1 MDRQTVFTKTA
12 KGMMEATG
20 KTSALSRDMRAL
32 LKEIDGKATLGEVHA
47 RLGKLTEAKLQEALQ
62 VLARSDYIREFK
74 PSRAV
79 APPPRPS
86 EPEIDLDFTTAIPTI
101 STLAKK
107 AEEEAREKAKAA
119 AAAKAKIETEA
130 KAKAAAAAAQARA
143 EAERK
148 AKEVAER
155 ARREAEERAR
165 REAEERARR
174 DAEEAERKARE
185 EAERKAREE
194 ADRKAREE
202 AAERERRQA
211 EERARKEAEEAER
224 KAKEAAERERQEAEE
239 RARREAEEQARREAE
254 EAERKAKEAAERERQ
269 EAEERA
275 RREAEERARR
285 EAEEAERK
293 AKEAAERE
301 QQEAEERARREAE
314 ERARREAE
322 EAERKAKEAA
332 ERERQEAE
340 ERARREAEEAARESA
355 QQPPVPVESSSSL
368 DDMVKIETDFDAVL
382 DASEGAALD
391 EAKRSSGADDALQK
405 EAEEQARRHAAEE
418 ERAKEERAKEERAK
432 EERAK
437 EERKEE
443 RAPDEADAL
452 WNHAEE
458 HALLQAEDA
467 ETERHFAEMEKELEA
482 EPLAES
488 AAEKAFEARER
499 ERERERAQWEREQ
512 DDARERARAE
522 AAAHALEADAA
533 PEEVPVRIRRKINWG
548 KPTALTLFLILLFG
562 LFVVPFIPFDGYIPQ
577 FEKLAGAHLQEPVK
591 IKSLHLM
598 LLPQPHWRMD
608 DVSVGNEG
616 QLKVSRVNAFTELG
630 SLLSKHKVF
639 TSIELESPVLSE
651 KGLLALLF
659 GKPPGPDFAR
669 ASISAT
675 NAKLDSKTF
684 SLPALDAKLA
694 LGEKGVWRDITLET
708 PDHNTRLRLTE
719 DPEGANIEAHTNKFS
734 MPLKPSFVLENFD
747 AKGVIRRGELRLS
760 EFNGEIYG
768 GYLSGTASLK
778 WGTDWSLSGVIKARA
793 MNPAKLAPN
802 LVEGGTLEGK
812 LVYAMQGKSYAAL
825 FAAPHVEGSFVVSR
839 GALLGVDMGR
849 FLQSGEAGGK
859 TAFTALSGT
868 FVRDAGKTELR
879 RLLLAAGPLSARGGA
894 DTDAA
899 DHISGRFAVELK
911 SSVAQARAN
920 LSLSGALGDPHFGR

>member
-239 RARREAEEQARREAE
+239 RARREAEE
-254 EAERKAKEAAERERQ
+254 
-269 EAEERA
+269 
-275 RREAEERARR
+275 RARR

-405 EAEEQARRHAAEE
+405 EAEEQARRHAAE
-418 ERAKEERAKEERAK
+418 EERAKEERAK